1 MKPLS
6 RRSFLQASGV
16 AISLPLMEGRSSR
29 AAEAGDSS
37 APNGDIR
44 RMLSICS
51 PLGYYGP
58 YFFPEGEGAQYKA
71 SPYLEPLQAVRDK
84 FTVIS
89 GLSHP
94 DVNGGHSAE
103 KSFLTGAAH
112 PGRPG
117 FQNTISVDQYAAEF
131 IGRATRFPSLTLA
144 LDGNSISWTRAG
156 VSIPAESRP
165 SRLFA
170 KLFLAGTAAER
181 ATQLQRV
188 QNGQSIMDLV
198 MDQTKSV
205 ARNLGKQDEQTLDQ
219 YLSSIRDLEQG
230 LQSAEEWIDRP
241 KPQVDRKPPQDVA
254 DRADLTERM
263 RLMYDMIF
271 LALQTDSTRLIT
283 LSGAGSNGV
292 VTLDGV
298 EDGWHNLS
306 HHGRDEDKIKMLA
319 IIELEEM
326 RLFAELLQKLND
338 VKEGEHT
345 LLDQTSI
352 VLGSNL
358 GNASSHDNSNLPILA
373 AGGRFDHGRHLAF
386 DPKDPPPLCNLFVS
400 QLQHLNIDVDKFA
413 TGGSTLTG
421 LSLKNA

>member
-1 MKPLS
+1 MKAIH
-6 RRSFLQASGV
+6 RRRFLQSSGV
-16 AISLPLMEGRSSR
+16 AIGLPLLASLGVGKAKASEPEQPR
-29 AAEAGDSS
+29 
-37 APNGDIR
+37 GDIR

-58 YFFPEGEGAQYKA
+58 YFFPEGEGADYKP

-131 IGRATRFPSLTLA
+131 IGRATRFPSLA
-144 LDGNSISWTRAG
+144 LGLNGTSMSWTRAG
-156 VSIPAESRP
+156 VSIPCESRP

-205 ARNLGKQDEQTLDQ
+205 ARDLGKQDGQTLDQ

-230 LQSAEEWIDRP
+230 LRNAEDWIDKP
-241 KPQVDRKPPQDVA
+241 KPVVDRKPPEDIA
-254 DRADLTERM
+254 DRSELTARM
-263 RLMYDMIF
+263 QLMYDMIF
-271 LALQTDSTRLIT
+271 LAFQTDSTRLIT
-283 LSGAGSNGV
+283 LSGAGDNGV
-292 VTLDGV
+292 VALDGV

-306 HHGRDEDKIKMLA
+306 HHGRDEEKIKMLA

-326 RLFAELLQKLND
+326 RLFAELLQKLDD
-338 VKEGEHT
+338 VQEGDVT

-358 GNASSHDNSNLPILA
+358 GNASSHDNSNLPIIA
-373 AGGRFDHGRHLAF
+373 AGGRFQHGQHLAF
-386 DPKDPPPLCNLFVS
+386 DPKNPPPLCNLFVS
-400 QLQHLNIDVDKFA
+400 QLQHLQIEVDQFA
-413 TGGSTLTG
+413 SGGTTLAG
-421 LSLKNA
+421 LSAKQG

>member
-1 MKPLS
+1 MKS
-6 RRSFLQASGV
+6 INRRRFLQASGV
-16 AISLPLMEGRSSR
+16 AIGLPLLEGQRVR
-29 AAEAGDSS
+29 GAEANNRPGQE
-37 APNGDIR
+37 GDIR

-58 YFFPEGEGAQYKA
+58 YFFPEGEGADYKA
-71 SPYLEPLQAVRDK
+71 SPYLEPLQPLRDK

-89 GLSHP
+89 GLNHP

-131 IGRATRFPSLTLA
+131 IGKATRFSSLSLGLNGT
-144 LDGNSISWTRAG
+144 SMSWTRAG
-156 VSIPAESRP
+156 VAIPTESRP
-165 SRLFA
+165 SKLFA

-198 MDQTKSV
+198 LDQTKSV
-205 ARNLGKQDEQTLDQ
+205 ARDLGKHDGQTLDQ
-219 YLSSIRDLEQG
+219 YLSSIRDLEEG
-230 LQSAEEWIDRP
+230 LRSAEEWIEKP
-241 KPQVDRKPPQDVA
+241 KPTVDRKPPQDVA
-254 DRADLTERM
+254 DRSDLTARM
-263 RLMYDMIF
+263 QLMYDMIF
-271 LALQTDSTRLIT
+271 LAFQTDSTRLIT
-283 LSGAGSNGV
+283 LSGAGDNGV
-292 VTLDGV
+292 VSLDGV

-319 IIELEEM
+319 IIEREEM
-326 RLFAELLQKLND
+326 RLFAELMQKLND
-338 VKEGEHT
+338 VQEGDHT

-358 GNASSHDNSNLPILA
+358 GNASSHDNSNLPIIA
-373 AGGRFDHGRHLAF
+373 AGGRFQHGRHLAF
-386 DPKDPPPLCNLFVS
+386 DPNSPPPLCNLFVS
-400 QLQHLNIDVDKFA
+400 QLQHLNIEVDRFS
-413 TGGSTLTG
+413 TGSGTLTG
-421 LSLKNA
+421 LAPLRG